1 MSKDLLFMLRS
12 IRVLGTSN
20 SAFSLVKRAVFFFAL
35 EAVALDGVALD
46 DVASDDVT
54 LDDVASDDVTSDDVA
69 SHDVASHDM
78 ASEGVAILSNVPF
91 SAKLLLFSDAKASG
105 GSVPC
110 GSSLILYKL
119 DSLLSYTLSLYSE
132 DVTIL
137 ISIGISSVWLP
148 WFVYPGR
155 GVNSTA
161 EYSYF
166 REIN

>member
-1 MSKDLLFMLRS
+1 MIRS
-12 IRVLGTSN
+12 IKVFGTSN
-20 SAFSLVKRAVFFFAL
+20 SAFSLVKRPVFFFAL

-46 DVASDDVT
+46 DV
-54 LDDVASDDVTSDDVA
+54 
-69 SHDVASHDM
+69 

-105 GSVPC
+105 GSIPC

-137 ISIGISSVWLP
+137 ISVGISSVWLP
-148 WFVYPGR
+148 
-155 GVNSTA
+155 
-161 EYSYF
+161 
-166 REIN
+166 

>member
-1 MSKDLLFMLRS
+1 LFMIRS
-12 IRVLGTSN
+12 IKVFGTSN
-20 SAFSLVKRAVFFFAL
+20 SAFSLVKRPVFFFAL

-69 SHDVASHDM
+69 SHDVESHDVASHDM

-91 SAKLLLFSDAKASG
+91 SAKLLLFSGAKASG
-105 GSVPC
+105 DSVPC

-119 DSLLSYTLSLYSE
+119 DSLLSDTLSLYSE

-148 WFVYPGR
+148 
-155 GVNSTA
+155 
-161 EYSYF
+161 
-166 REIN
+166 